1 MYHSKKMSH
10 TIKKIG
16 EENEIQKGPN
26 EIIFLFSQN
35 FNEEEVSIE
44 DENEIEN
51 EGSNMEE
58 ETPQIEEREE
68 SLETITPRRSTR
80 TIQPSMRLRDFVT
93 YEVQYP
99 IQNFISYDNIT
110 SEYKAYLTTISNGKE
125 PNNYQ
130 EAINNPVWC
139 NAMKE
144 ELKAL
149 EKKLGS

>member
-1 MYHSKKMSH
+1 MSH